1 MPFRK
6 LVWAFPVAY
15 LVHVGEEAPG
25 FVAWARRNASPRYTA
40 RDFVTIN
47 GLGFVS
53 AMAATAVVTRADSR
67 TLDLAYYTVVVTQ
80 QAVFNALFHTV
91 TTVAFREYSPGVITS
106 ILTVPLWRRLTRTAI
121 AEGRLSSTDI
131 AASLLVAGIVHAGVV
146 ARQVFFLGVPD
157 DR

>member
-1 MPFRK
+1 
-6 LVWAFPVAY
+6 
-15 LVHVGEEAPG
+15 
-25 FVAWARRNASPRYTA
+25 
-40 RDFVTIN
+40 
-47 GLGFVS
+47 
-53 AMAATAVVTRADSR
+53 
-67 TLDLAYYTVVVTQ
+67 
-80 QAVFNALFHTV
+80 V